1 MSSALLKNVP
11 VGWLLFMA
19 MWAMPASAADE
30 QPGNPQRGAEV
41 YRRYCMTCHGERGDG
56 SGEFAPYTTPKPR
69 DFRQGTFKWRS
80 TPSGSLPLV
89 SDLERT
95 IREGVYW
102 TAMPSFFPLRER
114 ARRDVIAY
122 IQTFSPRW
130 TNAEV
135 PVPLQMAPEP
145 AHTPESVAKG
155 RAVYEKQ
162 NCVQCHGDRGTGDGP
177 AAKTLTDDWGNPIL
191 PFDLTK
197 GHMKGGTTGADL
209 YRVFMAGLNGTPM
222 PSFVESIAPGD
233 AWDLVHYI
241 QSLAMSRPGA
251 RSSRQEKP

>member
-1 MSSALLKNVP
+1 MSSAWTKQLAAE
-11 VGWLLFMA
+11 WLVCTVL
-19 MWAMPASAADE
+19 WTLPASAAE
-30 QPGNPQRGAEV
+30 PRPPSPARGADV

-56 SGEFAPYTTPKPR
+56 TGEYAPYATPKPR

-95 IREGVYW
+95 IRDGVYW
-102 TAMPSFFPLRER
+102 TAMPSFFPLSER
-114 ARRDVIAY
+114 AQRDVIAY

-130 TNAEV
+130 TADQ
-135 PVPLQMAPEP
+135 PGVPLQIAPEP
-145 AHTPESVAKG
+145 AHTPASVAKG

-162 NCVQCHGDRGTGDGP
+162 NCAQCHGDKGTGDGP
-177 AAKTLTDDWGNPIL
+177 AAKTLMDEWGNPTV

-209 YRVFMAGLNGTPM
+209 YRVFMTGLNGTPM
-222 PSFVESIAPGD
+222 PSFVESIAPD
-233 AWDLVHYI
+233 EAWDLVHYI
-241 QSLAMSRPGA
+241 QSLAGGRRDA
-251 RSSRQEKP
+251 HTNQEVKP

>member
-1 MSSALLKNVP
+1 MSSVLMKRVWIGLLLCMFACPLP
-11 VGWLLFMA
+11 VL
-19 MWAMPASAADE
+19 ADDR
-30 QPGNPQRGAEV
+30 PGNPGRGSEV
-41 YRRYCMTCHGERGDG
+41 YRRYCITCHGERGDG
-56 SGEFAPYTTPKPR
+56 AGEFAPYTVPRPR

-95 IREGVYW
+95 IRDGVYW
-102 TAMPSFFPLRER
+102 TAMPSFFPLSAR

-130 TNAEV
+130 TSDEAAT
-135 PVPLQMAPEP
+135 PLAIAPEP
-145 AHTPESVAKG
+145 AHTPDSVAKG

-162 NCVQCHGDRGTGDGP
+162 NCAQCHGDRGTGDGP
-177 AAKTLTDDWGNPIL
+177 AAKTETDDWGNPIL

-209 YRVFMAGLNGTPM
+209 YRVFMTGLNGTPM
-222 PSFVESIAPGD
+222 PSFVESIAPD
-233 AWDLVHYI
+233 EAWDLVHYI
-241 QSLAMSRPGA
+241 QSFSG
-251 RSSRQEKP
+251 SRQDTRSNQKEKP